1 VNIKVVD
8 VAGQPFK
15 QAVSIQT
22 ATKPENFW
30 NAQTIHDTARPVPA
44 GADVT
49 IRMMARSADKDVPAK
64 VNVTWKEQS
73 TNTQLHDQQFTV
85 GNTWTPIEMKF
96 KNPRLVHAKIE
107 LNVGWQAQTLE
118 VANLGAEYSG
128 GNITEIETMQR
139 AEEAKSAAG
148 PRSTMT
154 IAPGSYYDKLRQEF
168 KGVGDAYF
176 VLGSNE
182 DEALDSFSGV
192 NDNKGANI
200 GAIQK
205 FEVQGQPFKRA
216 MRLKVDNEKSTG
228 MWDVHVNANNKA
240 PVYKGE
246 QLLWVFWAR
255 GVKAPQKVDDGAGAV
270 IGPLMWQ
277 RDPYDHVSWPWPSM
291 DITPE
296 WKRYWVVS
304 EANAGTGGAGG
315 VARDYAPHKLDFNF
329 NVGHK
334 NQTIELGGIA
344 VMAFKNA
351 DVSKL
356 PQQNWD
362 YFGRDPKAPWRAEA
376 NKRIDPVP
384 QRELASTRARCARQ
398 AGAQCQCSHRDEEAR
413 LFVRNR
419 NIGEIAGRPEQH
431 AVPRR
436 GEQILQL
443 RRLLQRLQ
451 MGGDG
456 RRLGL
461 RCPTRKAALEWLK
474 ANGKTVRGHVLVW
487 PSFHNSPNRLKELKD
502 KPKELQAEILKHVT
516 DTITTYKDYVSDW
529 DVTNET
535 EGNADFM
542 NIIGPQ
548 AMIEWYKAARAAD
561 PKAKLTFLEPAS
573 ATTAWKAALSPLTSC
588 PTKAGLN
595 IY

>member
-1 VNIKVVD
+1 LHP
-8 VAGQPFK
+8 A
-15 QAVSIQT
+15 
-22 ATKPENFW
+22 AT
-30 NAQTIHDTARPVPA
+30 T
-44 GADVT
+44 
-49 IRMMARSADKDVPAK
+49 
-64 VNVTWKEQS
+64 
-73 TNTQLHDQQFTV
+73 TN
-85 GNTWTPIEMKF
+85 
-96 KNPRLVHAKIE
+96 
-107 LNVGWQAQTLE
+107 
-118 VANLGAEYSG
+118 
-128 GNITEIETMQR
+128 
-139 AEEAKSAAG
+139 
-148 PRSTMT
+148 
-154 IAPGSYYDKLRQEF
+154 LRQEF

-344 VMAFKNA
+344 VMAFKMLMSRSCRSRTGTTSDA
-351 DVSKL
+351 I
-356 PQQNWD
+356 
-362 YFGRDPKAPWRAEA
+362 PKRCGVPKPTSASISSA
-376 NKRIDPVP
+376 KRTC
-384 QRELASTRARCARQ
+384 EYSCAMRRQ
-398 AGAQCQCSHRDEEAR
+398 ASAQCQCSHRDEEAR
-413 LFVRNR
+413 LFIRHRNLR
-419 NIGEIAGRPEQH
+419 EIAG
-431 AVPRR
+431 
-436 GEQILQL
+436 
-443 RRLLQRLQ
+443 
-451 MGGDG
+451 
-456 RRLGL
+456 
-461 RCPTRKAALEWLK
+461 
-474 ANGKTVRGHVLVW
+474 
-487 PSFHNSPNRLKELKD
+487 
-502 KPKELQAEILKHVT
+502 
-516 DTITTYKDYVSDW
+516 
-529 DVTNET
+529 
-535 EGNADFM
+535 
-542 NIIGPQ
+542 
-548 AMIEWYKAARAAD
+548 
-561 PKAKLTFLEPAS
+561 
-573 ATTAWKAALSPLTSC
+573 
-588 PTKAGLN
+588 
-595 IY
+595 